1 MKEHNYLSISLFI
14 LVIFLLLIGGNFLIK
29 NKYNSLKDKSH
40 QEIRRDTSKDYI
52 YYTDDNII
60 SYALDL
66 SYPTIHLN
74 INNEEAISLEDNLN
88 KRMIKAKE
96 SIVKLSDVSI
106 NKDDIV
112 YEIGSEDI
120 YEADFLK
127 YNTLNG
133 DDYLTLEVSYGHLNI
148 TKEEGATY
156 LEYYTFSKDTGFLL
170 SDEEIK
176 KIGSIT
182 DDDIAKSKE
191 KYESANEVTIE
202 KYQLYL
208 DKYANV
214 KMNVLVNN
222 GHITYNDTVNI

>member
-88 KRMIKAKE
+88 KRMIKVKE

-148 TKEEGATY
+148 TKERFIY
-156 LEYYTFSKDTGFLL
+156 L
-170 SDEEIK
+170 I
-176 KIGSIT
+176 I
-182 DDDIAKSKE
+182 
-191 KYESANEVTIE
+191 
-202 KYQLYL
+202 
-208 DKYANV
+208 
-214 KMNVLVNN
+214 
-222 GHITYNDTVNI
+222 NICGIL